1 MTNELKG
8 KVNYSVNKNIAILE
22 VDNPPVN
29 PLSSGV
35 RAGLSEYI
43 AKANNDESIE
53 GIILTGAGRSFIAG
67 ADISEFGQKPDGPDL
82 HTALKEIE
90 FSKKPVLAAINGTAL
105 GGGLETALVCN
116 YRMGTDKAIVG
127 LPEVN
132 LGLLPGAGGT
142 QRLPR
147 LIGPSQAL
155 KMMIAGTPMSAKK
168 ALQQGV
174 IDAISEN
181 SLIDDAIAFLQ
192 EKIGLDLNEHPKVRD
207 KNEKVLEARGDDNVL
222 SEAKA
227 LAAKT
232 RRGQF
237 APGQIIACVEA
248 AINEDDFDIGMK
260 KESEYF
266 LECLINPQ
274 REAMIHIFFGERA
287 ASKISDIPKET
298 PLLPINSAGI
308 VGSGTMGGGIAM
320 NFANAGIPVLVLDQD
335 EKNLKR
341 GMGVIEKNYQMM
353 VDRGRMTQ
361 EQKDAVL
368 SLITPT
374 LSYEDLSDVDIAVE
388 AVYEN
393 LELKQEIFKS
403 LDTVTKDHAIL
414 ASNTSGLDIDAIAS
428 STKRPG
434 KVVGTH
440 FFSPANVMRLLE
452 VVRGKDSS
460 DETMATVMSIGK
472 RMGKAAV
479 VSLNAPG
486 FIGNRMLAGYTYQA
500 NMLLLEGALPNQV
513 DSALESFGMSMG
525 PFRMMDLVGL
535 DLGWR
540 ARKLANIETP
550 LANKI
555 SDALCEQD
563 RFGQKT
569 SKGFY
574 NYSEGSRAPNPAPE
588 NEDIYKAISSQNNI
602 ERREISDQEI
612 IDRCILALVNEG
624 ARILEEGVAQRSG
637 DMDIVYINGYGFPIW
652 RGGPMFYANQLGL
665 AEVISKMSA
674 FSKLDENFWR
684 PAPLLQKLADSSGAF
699 GEAPA
704 PEERAEL
711 LSFNKAIWVVY
722 RLKKPINRYLQLFF
736 VELS

>member
-704 PEERAEL
+704 TDERAEL
-711 LSFNKAIWVVY
+711 LSFNKANMGGV
-722 RLKKPINRYLQLFF
+722 
-736 VELS
+736 

>member
-8 KVNYSVNKNIAILE
+8 KVNYTVNGNIAILE

-35 RAGLSEYI
+35 RAGLAEYI
-43 AKANNDESIE
+43 AKANEDDSIE

-67 ADISEFGQKPDGPDL
+67 ADISEFGQKSDGPDL
-82 HTALKEIE
+82 HTTLKEIE
-90 FSKKPVLAAINGTAL
+90 FSKKPTLAAINGTAL

-116 YRMGTDKAIVG
+116 YRIGTNKAIVG

-155 KMMIAGTPMSAKK
+155 KMMIAGTPISAKK

-181 SLIDDAIAFLQ
+181 SLMDDAIAFLQ
-192 EKIGLDLNEHPKVRD
+192 EKIGANDHPKVRD
-207 KNEKVLEARGDDNVL
+207 KNEKVLEARGDENVL
-222 SEAKA
+222 AEAKA

-248 AINEDDFDIGMK
+248 AINEDDFDTGMK

-266 LECLINPQ
+266 LECLMNPQ

-298 PLLPINSAGI
+298 PLLPIGSAGV

-335 EKNLKR
+335 EKNLER

-353 VDRGRMTQ
+353 VDRGRMSQ
-361 EQKDAVL
+361 EQKDMVMG
-368 SLITPT
+368 LITPT
-374 LSYEDLSDVDIAVE
+374 LTYDDLSDVDIAVE

-393 LELKQEIFKS
+393 LDLKQEIFKN
-403 LDTVTKDHAIL
+403 LDSVTKEHAIL

-428 STKRPG
+428 STTRPG

-452 VVRGKDSS
+452 VVRGRESS
-460 DETMATVMSIGK
+460 DETMATVMSLGK
-472 RMGKAAV
+472 KMGKAAV

-540 ARKLANIETP
+540 ARKLAEIETP

-588 NEDIYKAISSQNNI
+588 NEALYQEIADQNNI
-602 ERREISDQEI
+602 KRREISDQEI
-612 IDRCILALVNEG
+612 IDRCIFALVNEG
-624 ARILEEGVAQRSG
+624 ARILEEGVAQRAG

-652 RGGPMFYANQLGL
+652 RGGPMFYANQQGL
-665 AEVISKMSA
+665 SEVVSKIND
-674 FSKLDENFWR
+674 FSSLDENFWK
-684 PAPLLQKLADSSGAF
+684 PAPLLKKLAEESGKF
-699 GEAPA
+699 GEAPLI
-704 PEERAEL
+704 EDRAEL
-711 LSFNKAIWVVY
+711 LSFKTDNMGGV
-722 RLKKPINRYLQLFF
+722 
-736 VELS
+736 

>member
-1 MTNELKG
+1 MTQPLKG
-8 KVNYSVNKNIAILE
+8 KVNYTIQGNIAILE

-43 AKANNDESIE
+43 QKANEDDAVQ

-82 HTALKEIE
+82 HTTLRDIE
-90 FSKKPVLAAINGTAL
+90 FSTKPVVAAINGTAL

-116 YRMGTDKAIVG
+116 YRIGTNNAIVG

-147 LIGPSQAL
+147 LIGPSAAL
-155 KMMIAGTPMSAKK
+155 KMMLAGTPISAKK
-168 ALQQGV
+168 ALHQGV

-181 SLIDDAIAFLQ
+181 SLLEDAIVFLQ
-192 EKIGLDLNEHPKVRD
+192 DKIGLDSHPKVRD
-207 KNEKVLEARGDDNVL
+207 KNEKIIEARGDINVL
-222 SEAKA
+222 TEARA

-232 RRGQF
+232 RKGQF

-248 AINEDDFDIGMK
+248 AINEDNFDDGMK
-260 KESEYF
+260 KEADYF
-266 LECLINPQ
+266 LECLLHPQ

-287 ASKISDIPKET
+287 ASKISDVPKDT
-298 PLLPINSAGI
+298 PLLPINSAGV

-320 NFANAGIPVLVLDQD
+320 NFANAGVPVFVLDQD

-341 GMGVIEKNYQMM
+341 GMSVIERNYQMM
-353 VDRGRMTQ
+353 VDRGRMLP
-361 EQKDAVL
+361 EQKDAVMN
-368 SLITPT
+368 LITPT
-374 LSYEDLSDVDIAVE
+374 LRYEDLSEVDIAVE

-393 LELKQEIFKS
+393 LALKQEIFKS
-403 LDTVTKDHAIL
+403 LDMHINDNAIL

-428 STKRPG
+428 VTNRPE

-440 FFSPANVMRLLE
+440 FFSPANIMRLLE
-452 VVRGKDSS
+452 VVKGEVSS
-460 DETMATVMSIGK
+460 NETMATVMSIGK

-486 FIGNRMLAGYTYQA
+486 FIGNRMLFGYTYQA

-513 DSALESFGMSMG
+513 DNALESFGMSMG

-540 ARKLANIETP
+540 ARKLAELDTP

-555 SDALCEQD
+555 SDALCELE
-563 RFGQKT
+563 RFGQKNG
-569 SKGFY
+569 KGFY

-588 NEDIYKAISSQNNI
+588 NQDIYESISNQNNI
-602 ERREISDQEI
+602 VRREISDQEI

-624 ARILEEGVAQRSG
+624 AQILAEGVAQRSG

-652 RGGPMFYANQLGL
+652 RGGPMFYANKLGL
-665 AEVISKMSA
+665 DKVIKKLNEFSA
-674 FSKLDENFWR
+674 MDHNFWK
-684 PAPLLQKLADSSGAF
+684 PAPLLEKLAAEGQFF
-699 GEAPA
+699 GEAP
-704 PEERAEL
+704 EIEKRDKK
-711 LSFNKAIWVVY
+711 LSFKQSKNMGGV
-722 RLKKPINRYLQLFF
+722 
-736 VELS
+736 

>member
-8 KVNYSVNKNIAILE
+8 KVNYSVNGNIAILE

-43 AKANNDESIE
+43 AKANNDVSIE

-116 YRMGTDKAIVG
+116 YRMGTNKAIVG

-181 SLIDDAIAFLQ
+181 SLMDDAVAFLQ
-192 EKIGLDLNEHPKVRD
+192 EKIELNLNEHPKVRD

-335 EKNLKR
+335 EKNLER

-353 VDRGRMTQ
+353 VDRGRMTE
-361 EQKDAVL
+361 EQKDMVL
-368 SLITPT
+368 GLITPT

-440 FFSPANVMRLLE
+440 FFSPANIMRLLE

-588 NEDIYKAISSQNNI
+588 NEAIYKEISSQNNI

-665 AEVISKMSA
+665 SEVIK
-674 FSKLDENFWR
+674 
-684 PAPLLQKLADSSGAF
+684 
-699 GEAPA
+699 
-704 PEERAEL
+704 
-711 LSFNKAIWVVY
+711 
-722 RLKKPINRYLQLFF
+722 
-736 VELS
+736 

>member
-8 KVNYSVNKNIAILE
+8 KVNYSVNENIAILE

-116 YRMGTDKAIVG
+116 YRMGTNKAIVG

-181 SLIDDAIAFLQ
+181 SLMDDAIAFLQ

-335 EKNLKR
+335 EKNLER

-361 EQKDAVL
+361 EQKDMVL
-368 SLITPT
+368 GLITPT

-440 FFSPANVMRLLE
+440 FFSPANIMRLLE

-588 NEDIYKAISSQNNI
+588 NEDIYKEISSQNNI
-602 ERREISDQEI
+602 ERRDISDQEI

-674 FSKLDENFWR
+674 FSKLDENFWK

-704 PEERAEL
+704 PEERTEL
-711 LSFNKAIWVVY
+711 LSFNKANMGGV
-722 RLKKPINRYLQLFF
+722 
-736 VELS
+736 

>member
-684 PAPLLQKLADSSGAF
+684 PAPLLQKLADSSGVF

-704 PEERAEL
+704 TDERAEL
-711 LSFNKAIWVVY
+711 LSFNKANMGGV
-722 RLKKPINRYLQLFF
+722 
-736 VELS
+736 

>member
-8 KVNYSVNKNIAILE
+8 KVNYTVNGNIAILE

-35 RAGLSEYI
+35 RAGLAEYI
-43 AKANNDESIE
+43 AKANEDDAIE

-67 ADISEFGQKPDGPDL
+67 ADISEFGQKSDGPDL
-82 HTALKEIE
+82 HTALKDIE

-116 YRMGTDKAIVG
+116 YRMGTEKAIVG

-155 KMMIAGTPMSAKK
+155 KMMLAGTPMSAKK

-192 EKIGLDLNEHPKVRD
+192 EKIGLEEHPKVRD

-222 SEAKA
+222 AEAKA

-237 APGQIIACVEA
+237 APGQIISCVEA
-248 AINEDDFDIGMK
+248 AINEDDFDVGMK

-287 ASKISDIPKET
+287 ASKISDIPKDT
-298 PLLPINSAGI
+298 PLLPISSAGI

-335 EKNLKR
+335 EKNLER
-341 GMGVIEKNYQMM
+341 GMGVIERNYQMM
-353 VDRGRMTQ
+353 VDRGRMTP
-361 EQKDAVL
+361 EQKDMVL
-368 SLITPT
+368 GLITPT
-374 LSYEDLSDVDIAVE
+374 LSYEDLANVDIAVE

-403 LDTVTKDHAIL
+403 LDAVTKDHAIL

-428 STKRPG
+428 STNRPG

-452 VVRGKDSS
+452 VVRGKESS
-460 DETMATVMSIGK
+460 NETMATVMSIGK
-472 RMGKAAV
+472 KMGKAAV

-540 ARKLANIETP
+540 ARKLADMETP

-574 NYSEGSRAPNPAPE
+574 NYSEGSRAPNAAPE
-588 NEDIYKAISSQNNI
+588 NEPIYKEISEQNNI

-665 AEVISKMSA
+665 SEVINKMND
-674 FSKLDENFWR
+674 FSELDAHFWK
-684 PAPLLQKLADSSGAF
+684 PAPLLKKLADESGAF

-704 PEERAEL
+704 PEDRSEL
-711 LSFNKAIWVVY
+711 LSFKNANMGGV
-722 RLKKPINRYLQLFF
+722 
-736 VELS
+736 

>member
-1 MTNELKG
+1 MANELKG
-8 KVNYSVNKNIAILE
+8 TVNYTVNGNIAILE

-35 RAGLSEYI
+35 RAGLTDCI
-43 AKANNDESIE
+43 AKANNDDSIK

-116 YRMGTDKAIVG
+116 YRMGTNKAIVG

-155 KMMIAGTPMSAKK
+155 KMMIAGTPISAKK

-181 SLIDDAIAFLQ
+181 SLIEDGIAFLQ
-192 EKIGLDLNEHPKVRD
+192 DKITLSEHPKVRD
-207 KNEKVLEARGDDNVL
+207 KNEKLLEARGADNIL
-222 SEAKA
+222 AEAKA

-237 APGQIIACVEA
+237 APGQIISCVEA

-266 LECLINPQ
+266 LECLVHPQ

-298 PLLPINSAGI
+298 PLHQINSAGV

-320 NFANAGIPVLVLDQD
+320 NFANAGIPVLILDQD
-335 EKNLKR
+335 EKNLSR

-353 VDRGRMTQ
+353 VDRGRMSQ
-361 EQKDAVL
+361 DQKDTVMQI
-368 SLITPT
+368 ITPT
-374 LSYEDLSDVDIAVE
+374 LSYEDLADVDIVVE

-403 LDTVTKDHAIL
+403 LDTAVNDQAIL

-428 STKRPG
+428 STNRPN

-452 VVRGKDSS
+452 VVRGSKSS
-460 DETMATVMSIGK
+460 DETMATVMALGK
-472 RMGKAAV
+472 KMGKASV

-486 FIGNRMLAGYTYQA
+486 FIGNRMLYGYTYQA
-500 NMLLLEGALPNQV
+500 NMLLLEGALPNQI

-540 ARKLANIETP
+540 ARKLGGIETP
-550 LANKI
+550 LTNKI

-563 RFGQKT
+563 RFGQKN

-588 NEDIYKAISSQNNI
+588 NESIYKEVSEKNNI
-602 ERREISDQEI
+602 QRREISDQEI
-612 IDRCILALVNEG
+612 IDRCIFALVNEG
-624 ARILEEGVAQRSG
+624 AKILEEGV
-637 DMDIVYINGYGFPIW
+637 
-652 RGGPMFYANQLGL
+652 
-665 AEVISKMSA
+665 
-674 FSKLDENFWR
+674 
-684 PAPLLQKLADSSGAF
+684 
-699 GEAPA
+699 
-704 PEERAEL
+704 
-711 LSFNKAIWVVY
+711 
-722 RLKKPINRYLQLFF
+722 
-736 VELS
+736 

>member
-116 YRMGTDKAIVG
+116 YRMGTNKAIVG

-335 EKNLKR
+335 EKNLER

-361 EQKDAVL
+361 EQKDMVL
-368 SLITPT
+368 GLITPT

-440 FFSPANVMRLLE
+440 FFSPANIMRLLE

-588 NEDIYKAISSQNNI
+588 NEDIYKEISSQNNI

-674 FSKLDENFWR
+674 FSKLDENFWK

-711 LSFNKAIWVVY
+711 LSFNKANMGGV
-722 RLKKPINRYLQLFF
+722 
-736 VELS
+736 

>member
-1 MTNELKG
+1 MTQPLKG
-8 KVNYSVNKNIAILE
+8 KVNYTIQGNIAILE

-43 AKANNDESIE
+43 QKANEDDAVQ

-82 HTALKEIE
+82 HTTLRDIE
-90 FSKKPVLAAINGTAL
+90 FSTKPVVAAINGTAL

-116 YRMGTDKAIVG
+116 YRIGTNNAIVG

-147 LIGPSQAL
+147 LIGPSAAL
-155 KMMIAGTPMSAKK
+155 KMMLAGTPMSAKK
-168 ALQQGV
+168 ALHQGV

-181 SLIDDAIAFLQ
+181 SLLEDAIVFLQ
-192 EKIGLDLNEHPKVRD
+192 DKIGLDSHPKVRD
-207 KNEKVLEARGDDNVL
+207 KNEKIIEARGDINVL
-222 SEAKA
+222 TEARA

-232 RRGQF
+232 RKGQF

-248 AINEDDFDIGMK
+248 AINEDNFDDGMK
-260 KESEYF
+260 KEADYF
-266 LECLINPQ
+266 LECLLHPQ

-287 ASKISDIPKET
+287 ASKISDVPKDT
-298 PLLPINSAGI
+298 PLLPINSAGV

-320 NFANAGIPVLVLDQD
+320 NFANAGVPVFVLDQD

-341 GMGVIEKNYQMM
+341 GMSVIERNYQMM
-353 VDRGRMTQ
+353 VDRGRMLP
-361 EQKDAVL
+361 EQKDAVMN
-368 SLITPT
+368 LITPT
-374 LSYEDLSDVDIAVE
+374 LRYEDLSEVDIAVE

-393 LELKQEIFKS
+393 LALKQEIFKS
-403 LDTVTKDHAIL
+403 LDMHINDNAIL

-428 STKRPG
+428 VTNRPE

-440 FFSPANVMRLLE
+440 FFSPANIMRLLE
-452 VVRGKDSS
+452 VVKGEVSS
-460 DETMATVMSIGK
+460 NETMATVMSIGK

-486 FIGNRMLAGYTYQA
+486 FIGNRMLFGYTYQA

-513 DSALESFGMSMG
+513 DNALESFGMSMG

-540 ARKLANIETP
+540 ARKLAELDTP

-555 SDALCEQD
+555 SDALCELE
-563 RFGQKT
+563 RFGQKNR
-569 SKGFY
+569 KGFY

-588 NEDIYKAISSQNNI
+588 NQHIYESISNQNNI
-602 ERREISDQEI
+602 VRREISDQEI

-624 ARILEEGVAQRSG
+624 AQILAEGVAQRSG

-652 RGGPMFYANQLGL
+652 RGGPMFYANKLGL
-665 AEVISKMSA
+665 DKVIKKLNEFSA
-674 FSKLDENFWR
+674 MDHNFWK
-684 PAPLLQKLADSSGAF
+684 PAPLLEKLAAEGQFFA
-699 GEAPA
+699 EAP
-704 PEERAEL
+704 EIEKRD
-711 LSFNKAIWVVY
+711 
-722 RLKKPINRYLQLFF
+722 KKLTFKQSKNMGG
-736 VELS
+736 V

>member
-8 KVNYSVNKNIAILE
+8 KVNYSVNENIAILE

-116 YRMGTDKAIVG
+116 YRMGTNKAIVG

-181 SLIDDAIAFLQ
+181 SLMDDAIAFLQ

-335 EKNLKR
+335 EKNLER

-361 EQKDAVL
+361 EQKDMVL
-368 SLITPT
+368 GLITPT

-440 FFSPANVMRLLE
+440 FFSPANIMRLLE

-588 NEDIYKAISSQNNI
+588 NEDIYKEISSQNNI
-602 ERREISDQEI
+602 KRREISDQEI

-674 FSKLDENFWR
+674 FSKLDENFWK

-711 LSFNKAIWVVY
+711 LSFNKANMGGV
-722 RLKKPINRYLQLFF
+722 
-736 VELS
+736 

>member
-8 KVNYSVNKNIAILE
+8 KVNYTVNGNIAILE

-35 RAGLSEYI
+35 RAGLAEYI
-43 AKANNDESIE
+43 AKANEDDAIE

-67 ADISEFGQKPDGPDL
+67 ADISEFGQKSDGPDL
-82 HTALKEIE
+82 HTALKDIE

-116 YRMGTDKAIVG
+116 YRMGTEKAIVG

-155 KMMIAGTPMSAKK
+155 KMMLAGTPMSAKK

-192 EKIGLDLNEHPKVRD
+192 EKIGLEEHPKVRD

-222 SEAKA
+222 AEAKA

-237 APGQIIACVEA
+237 APGQIISCVEA
-248 AINEDDFDIGMK
+248 AINEDDFDVGMK

-287 ASKISDIPKET
+287 ASKISDIPKDT
-298 PLLPINSAGI
+298 PLLPISSAGI

-335 EKNLKR
+335 EKNLER
-341 GMGVIEKNYQMM
+341 GMGVIERNYQMM
-353 VDRGRMTQ
+353 VDRGRMTP
-361 EQKDAVL
+361 EQKDMVL
-368 SLITPT
+368 GLITPT
-374 LSYEDLSDVDIAVE
+374 LSYEDLANVDIAVE

-403 LDTVTKDHAIL
+403 LDAVTKDHAIL

-428 STKRPG
+428 STNRPG

-452 VVRGKDSS
+452 VVRGKESS
-460 DETMATVMSIGK
+460 NETMATVMSIGK
-472 RMGKAAV
+472 KMGKAAV

-540 ARKLANIETP
+540 ARKLADMETP

-574 NYSEGSRAPNPAPE
+574 NYSEGSRAPNAAPE
-588 NEDIYKAISSQNNI
+588 NEPIYKEISEQNNI

-665 AEVISKMSA
+665 SEVINKMNG
-674 FSKLDENFWR
+674 FSELDAHFWK
-684 PAPLLQKLADSSGAF
+684 PAPLLKKLADESGTF

-704 PEERAEL
+704 PEDRSEL
-711 LSFNKAIWVVY
+711 LSFKNANMGGV
-722 RLKKPINRYLQLFF
+722 
-736 VELS
+736 

>member
-8 KVNYSVNKNIAILE
+8 KVNYSVNGNIAILE

-116 YRMGTDKAIVG
+116 YRMGTNKAIVG

-181 SLIDDAIAFLQ
+181 SLIDDAIAFLH
-192 EKIGLDLNEHPKVRD
+192 EKIGLNLIEHPKVRD

-248 AINEDDFDIGMK
+248 AINEDDFDVGMK

-266 LECLINPQ
+266 LECLVNPQ

-335 EKNLKR
+335 EKNLER

-361 EQKDAVL
+361 EQKDMVL
-368 SLITPT
+368 GLITPT

-403 LDTVTKDHAIL
+403 LDAVTKDHAIL

-588 NEDIYKAISSQNNI
+588 NEAIYKEISSQNNI

-665 AEVISKMSA
+665 SEVINKMSA
-674 FSKLDENFWR
+674 FSKLDENFWK
-684 PAPLLQKLADSSGAF
+684 PAPLLQKLADNSGAF

-704 PEERAEL
+704 PEERAQL
-711 LSFNKAIWVVY
+711 LSFNKANMGGV
-722 RLKKPINRYLQLFF
+722 
-736 VELS
+736 

>member
-1 MTNELKG
+1 MKG

-116 YRMGTDKAIVG
+116 YRMGTNKAIVG

-341 GMGVIEKNYQMM
+341 GMGVIDKNYQMM

-674 FSKLDENFWR
+674 FSKLDENFWK

-711 LSFNKAIWVVY
+711 LSFNKANMGGV
-722 RLKKPINRYLQLFF
+722 
-736 VELS
+736 

>member
-1 MTNELKG
+1 MTQPLKG
-8 KVNYSVNKNIAILE
+8 KVNYTIQGNIAILE

-43 AKANNDESIE
+43 KKANEDDSVQ

-82 HTALKEIE
+82 HTTLRDIE
-90 FSKKPVLAAINGTAL
+90 FSTKPVVAAINGTAL

-116 YRMGTDKAIVG
+116 YRIGTNNAIVG

-147 LIGPSQAL
+147 LIGPSAAL
-155 KMMIAGTPMSAKK
+155 KMMLAGTPMSAKK
-168 ALQQGV
+168 ALHQGV

-181 SLIDDAIAFLQ
+181 SLLEDAIVFLQ
-192 EKIGLDLNEHPKVRD
+192 DKIGLDSHPKVRD
-207 KNEKVLEARGDDNVL
+207 KNEKIIEARGDINL
-222 SEAKA
+222 LTEARA

-232 RRGQF
+232 RKGQF

-248 AINEDDFDIGMK
+248 AINEDNFDDGMK
-260 KESEYF
+260 KEADYF
-266 LECLINPQ
+266 LECLLHPQ

-287 ASKISDIPKET
+287 ASKISDVPKDT
-298 PLLPINSAGI
+298 PLLPINSAGV

-320 NFANAGIPVLVLDQD
+320 NFANAGVPVFVLDQD
-335 EKNLKR
+335 EKNLTR
-341 GMGVIEKNYQMM
+341 GMSVIERNYQIM
-353 VDRGRMTQ
+353 VDRGRMLP
-361 EQKDAVL
+361 EQKDAVMN
-368 SLITPT
+368 LITPT
-374 LSYEDLSDVDIAVE
+374 LRYEDLSEVDIAVE

-393 LELKQEIFKS
+393 LALKQEIFKS
-403 LDTVTKDHAIL
+403 LDMHINDNAIL

-428 STKRPG
+428 VTNRPE

-440 FFSPANVMRLLE
+440 FFSPANIMRLLE
-452 VVRGKDSS
+452 VVKGEVSS
-460 DETMATVMSIGK
+460 NETMATVMSIGK

-486 FIGNRMLAGYTYQA
+486 FIGNRMLSGYTYQA
-500 NMLLLEGALPNQV
+500 NMLLLEGALPNQI
-513 DSALESFGMSMG
+513 DNALESFGMSMG

-540 ARKLANIETP
+540 ARKLAELDTP

-555 SDALCEQD
+555 SDALCELE
-563 RFGQKT
+563 RFGQKNG
-569 SKGFY
+569 KGFY

-588 NEDIYKAISSQNNI
+588 NQDIYESISNQNNI
-602 ERREISDQEI
+602 VRREISDQEI

-624 ARILEEGVAQRSG
+624 AQILAEGVAQRSG

-652 RGGPMFYANQLGL
+652 RGGPMFYANKLGL
-665 AEVISKMSA
+665 DKVIKKLNEFSA
-674 FSKLDENFWR
+674 MDHNFWK
-684 PAPLLQKLADSSGAF
+684 PAPLLEKLAAEGQFF
-699 GEAPA
+699 GEAP
-704 PEERAEL
+704 EIEKRD
-711 LSFNKAIWVVY
+711 
-722 RLKKPINRYLQLFF
+722 KKLTFKQSKNMGG
-736 VELS
+736 V

>member
-8 KVNYSVNKNIAILE
+8 KVNYSVNENIAILE

-67 ADISEFGQKPDGPDL
+67 ADISEFGQKSDGPDL
-82 HTALKEIE
+82 HATLKDIE

-116 YRMGTDKAIVG
+116 YRMGTNKAIVG

-181 SLIDDAIAFLQ
+181 SLMDDAIAFLQ

-207 KNEKVLEARGDDNVL
+207 KNEKVLEARGDDNLL

-335 EKNLKR
+335 EKNLER

-361 EQKDAVL
+361 EQKDMVL
-368 SLITPT
+368 GLITPT

-440 FFSPANVMRLLE
+440 FFSPANIMRLLE

-588 NEDIYKAISSQNNI
+588 NEDIYKEISSQNNI
-602 ERREISDQEI
+602 ERRDISDQEI

-674 FSKLDENFWR
+674 FSKLDENFWK

-711 LSFNKAIWVVY
+711 LSFNKANMGGV
-722 RLKKPINRYLQLFF
+722 
-736 VELS
+736 

>member
-1 MTNELKG
+1 MKNELKG
-8 KVNYSVNKNIAILE
+8 RVNYSVNGNIAILE

-35 RAGLSEYI
+35 RAGLAEYI
-43 AKANNDESIE
+43 TKANDDDSIE

-67 ADISEFGQKPDGPDL
+67 ADISEFGQKSDGPDL
-82 HTALKEIE
+82 HTTLKDIE

-116 YRMGTDKAIVG
+116 YRMGTEKAIVG

-155 KMMIAGTPMSAKK
+155 KMMLAGTPISAKK

-181 SLIDDAIAFLQ
+181 SLMDDAMAFLK
-192 EKIGLDLNEHPKVRD
+192 EKIGSEAHPKVRD
-207 KNEKVLEARGDDNVL
+207 KNEKVHEARGDDNIL
-222 SEAKA
+222 AEAKA
-227 LAAKT
+227 LASKT

-237 APGQIIACVEA
+237 APGQIISCVEA
-248 AINEDDFDIGMK
+248 AINEDDFDVGMK

-266 LECLINPQ
+266 LECLMNPQ

-287 ASKISDIPKET
+287 ASKISDIPKGT
-298 PLLPINSAGI
+298 PLLPIGSAGI

-335 EKNLKR
+335 EKNLER
-341 GMGVIEKNYQMM
+341 GMGVIERNYQMM

-361 EQKDAVL
+361 EQKDMVL
-368 SLITPT
+368 GLITPT

-393 LELKQEIFKS
+393 LELKQEIFKT

-414 ASNTSGLDIDAIAS
+414 ASNTSGLDIDAIAA
-428 STKRPG
+428 STNRPQ

-440 FFSPANVMRLLE
+440 FFSPANIMRLLE

-460 DETMATVMSIGK
+460 DETMATVMAIGK
-472 RMGKAAV
+472 KMGKAAV

-500 NMLLLEGALPNQV
+500 NMLLLEGALPNQI
-513 DSALESFGMSMG
+513 DNALESFGMSMG
-525 PFRMMDLVGL
+525 PFRMLDLVGL

-540 ARKLANIETP
+540 ARKLADIETP

-563 RFGQKT
+563 RYGQKT

-588 NEDIYKAISSQNNI
+588 NEAIYKEISEQNNI
-602 ERREISDQEI
+602 ERREVSDQEI

-665 AEVISKMSA
+665 SEVINKMSG
-674 FSKLDENFWR
+674 FSELDEHFWK
-684 PAPLLQKLADSSGAF
+684 PAPLLKKLADKSGAF

-704 PEERAEL
+704 PEDRSEL
-711 LSFNKAIWVVY
+711 LSFKKANMGGV
-722 RLKKPINRYLQLFF
+722 
-736 VELS
+736 

>member
-116 YRMGTDKAIVG
+116 YRMGTNKAIVG

-155 KMMIAGTPMSAKK
+155 KMMLAGTPMSAKK

-341 GMGVIEKNYQMM
+341 GMGVIDKNYQMM

-555 SDALCEQD
+555 SDALCEED

-674 FSKLDENFWR
+674 FSKLDENFWK

-711 LSFNKAIWVVY
+711 LSFNKAKMGGV
-722 RLKKPINRYLQLFF
+722 
-736 VELS
+736 